1 MDSLLEIV
9 INEPFQADLIK
20 HLYADK
26 KDLHLAFPKAK
37 YPFRHNQWQEVVT
50 KDPENTSLIFK
61 LDQKVVGH
69 SAFIINGESL
79 YLCFIIIEQ
88 EHRRKGL
95 GKDMI
100 SKSEEF
106 CRLNYTH
113 QDLWLNVNRSNTS
126 AVRLYI
132 SMGYETANESGDKI
146 TMNKRIKS

>member
-37 YPFRHNQWQEVVT
+37 YPFCRNQWQEVVN
-50 KDPENTSLIFK
+50 KDPDNTSLLFK
-61 LDQKVVGH
+61 LNQEVVGH

-79 YLCFIIIEQ
+79 YICFIIIEQ

-95 GKDMI
+95 AKELI

-106 CRLNYTH
+106 CRLNYPH
-113 QDLWLNVNRSNTS
+113 QDLWLNVNRTNTS
-126 AVRLYI
+126 AVSLYI
-132 SMGYETANESGDKI
+132 SMRYETRNVSGDKI
-146 TMNKRIKS
+146 TMTKRIKS